1 MTPRPEPIAGP
12 LIAAIAGFDEQ
23 AVAEPASRDATDA
36 RPHRLAD
43 RDGPD
48 EEDQDDHR
56 PERRVH
62 TGQRIREVRKRED
75 GRRAAGDR
83 PDETRDL
90 GDGART
96 PAEDGRHDDEEQRE
110 RVERVHRS
118 IVAQDPA
125 ERRLDI

>member
-1 MTPRPEPIAGP
+1 
-12 LIAAIAGFDEQ
+12 L
-23 AVAEPASRDATDA
+23 SRYATDA

-43 RDGPD
+43 RDGTD
-48 EEDQDDHR
+48 EEDQDDDR
-56 PERRVH
+56 PERRVN
-62 TGQRIREVRKRED
+62 TGERIREVRERED

-90 GDGART
+90 GDGTRP
-96 PAEDGRHDDEEQRE
+96 PAEDRRHDDEEQRE

-118 IVAQDPA
+118 IVAQEPA